1 MALSSRVTLPGLVH
15 SFIEVDKA
23 MTHKISLISY
33 LLLWFSFCLPLM
45 NKVKRLPDGKEW
57 LWEKLGL
64 VLMGGVMF
72 TKSLIQFSIDGQ
84 DCVLS
89 FLFDLK
95 PKYGRGNESNWDLL
109 WKDLCKHCCI
119 QVPWLHRVSLS
130 THASTKDSWTLA
142 GMSDSV
148 TCEDIPPFSWL
159 LVTHSF
165 VCALQQFVSPVLWT
179 FYNHMSLP
187 QKLNFP
193 GKFLPYCKM

>member
-1 MALSSRVTLPGLVH
+1 MRSAWLVICYYGFH
-15 SFIEVDKA
+15 FVC
-23 MTHKISLISY
+23 
-33 LLLWFSFCLPLM
+33 LWW
-45 NKVKRLPDGKEW
+45 VRLRGF
-57 LWEKLGL
+57 
-64 VLMGGVMF
+64 LMGEPDWGGNWVLF
-72 TKSLIQFSIDGQ
+72 WWSRPFSDKSLIQFSIDGQ

-95 PKYGRGNESNWDLL
+95 PKYRRGNESNWDLL